1 MINLP
6 TALIT
11 GCSDGGI
18 GSSLAKAFQARGVH
32 VFATARKL
40 SKMTGLEGLPNVTRL
55 ELDVE
60 SPSSVAAAKETVI
73 AATSGDGRLNYLVN
87 NSGVSINFPAVETD
101 INDARKLFDVNFW
114 GVVSVTNAFL
124 PLLIPCNG
132 TIINNA
138 SIGGAMYLP
147 WGSFYSASKAA
158 MRTYSETLRL
168 ELAPLGVKVTT
179 VMTGLVTSQIFEN
192 TQQRH
197 LAETSYY
204 TPAAAEIASLAS
216 GHTVMPHAMSTA
228 VYAQRVVDD
237 AIGGRSG
244 VRWRGNMASVA
255 WLFSWLSPTWLM
267 DLALLSTS
275 GLKHMMK

>member
-1 MINLP
+1 MGDSPESKTVTLP

-87 NSGVSINFPAVETD
+87 NSGINLNFPAVETD
-101 INDARKLFDVNFW
+101 INDAKKVFDVNFW
-114 GVVSVTNAFL
+114 GLVTITNTFL
-124 PLLIPCNG
+124 PLLILSNG

-138 SIGGAMYLP
+138 SVAGALYSP
-147 WGSFYSASKAA
+147 WGCKSF
-158 MRTYSETLRL
+158 
-168 ELAPLGVKVTT
+168 
-179 VMTGLVTSQIFEN
+179 
-192 TQQRH
+192 
-197 LAETSYY
+197 
-204 TPAAAEIASLAS
+204 
-216 GHTVMPHAMSTA
+216 
-228 VYAQRVVDD
+228 
-237 AIGGRSG
+237 
-244 VRWRGNMASVA
+244 
-255 WLFSWLSPTWLM
+255 SPS
-267 DLALLSTS
+267 DCAF
-275 GLKHMMK
+275 